1 MDSKYFRYSVLFL
14 GYFGCVNFP
23 VTGTHQ
29 TYHSIL
35 RRINPF
41 QRMCLCNRWTR
52 RLHLDRMILELYPG
66 LFNTQKS
73 LRFMP
78 VVKPVGEGSH
88 GHGTGSYVG
97 NTVGNL
103 NGKPETQSCCGTNY
117 AYEILNKTKENG
129 RELRVVHFDH
139 QYQFVPVGR
148 CESKTPGQCG
158 RGSCLQM
165 YRHYWMLVWDDD
177 LSHFP
182 PVKFIPVEIPSHC
195 ECVNVGKGQTT

>member
-1 MDSKYFRYSVLFL
+1 MYTVNLIPIKIEIVQTNQVKENSNSLFNHFASLLKKCFLAFKRTLAPMHFVSFFFRMDSKYFRYFVLLL
-14 GYFGCVNFP
+14 GYFSCVNFT

-29 TYHSIL
+29 TYHNIL

-52 RLHLDRMILELYPG
+52 RLQLDRMILELYPG

-88 GHGTGSYVG
+88 VHGTGSYVG

-103 NGKPETQSCCGTNY
+103 NGKPETQSCCGT
-117 AYEILNKTKENG
+117 
-129 RELRVVHFDH
+129 
-139 QYQFVPVGR
+139 
-148 CESKTPGQCG
+148 
-158 RGSCLQM
+158 
-165 YRHYWMLVWDDD
+165 
-177 LSHFP
+177 
-182 PVKFIPVEIPSHC
+182 
-195 ECVNVGKGQTT
+195 

>member
-1 MDSKYFRYSVLFL
+1 MHSVNLKSTKIEIFQTNQVKENSKFLFYHFALFFSNCYLVFQRTLSPKHFCVFFYRMDSRYFRYFVLLL
-14 GYFGCVNFP
+14 GYFCCVNFA

-29 TYHSIL
+29 NYHNIL

-41 QRMCLCNRWTR
+41 QRMCMCNRWTR
-52 RLHLDRMILELYPG
+52 RLQLDRMILELYPG

-103 NGKPETQSCCGTNY
+103 NGKPETQSCCGT
-117 AYEILNKTKENG
+117 
-129 RELRVVHFDH
+129 
-139 QYQFVPVGR
+139 
-148 CESKTPGQCG
+148 
-158 RGSCLQM
+158 
-165 YRHYWMLVWDDD
+165 
-177 LSHFP
+177 
-182 PVKFIPVEIPSHC
+182 
-195 ECVNVGKGQTT
+195 